1 MYVSHGRFFSDT
13 ADENLLSSHGGD
25 DGPVVHPLPAEI
37 FAGVNGANGGFA
49 NNRSSDTYQDACAI
63 EEKALE
69 RLMEEFAEL
78 KSAVDGHMQKMRAFA
93 TALKDIDA
101 VVDNSSKVN
110 LRRHPS

>member
-1 MYVSHGRFFSDT
+1 M
-13 ADENLLSSHGGD
+13 A
-25 DGPVVHPLPAEI
+25 PLPAEI
-37 FAGVNGANGGFA
+37 FAGAVNTGNNGFG
-49 NNRSSDTYQDACAI
+49 SSTGSNGRMSNDAYQDACAI

-110 LRRHPS
+110 FLIIF